1 MKIYF
6 TTLAHTHG
14 SAFLELLHLS
24 PHSLVFNFSLIL
36 IFLNVTLD
44 SHLKKIY

>member
-24 PHSLVFNFSLIL
+24 PHSLVFNFSLI
-36 IFLNVTLD
+36 FLNDTLD